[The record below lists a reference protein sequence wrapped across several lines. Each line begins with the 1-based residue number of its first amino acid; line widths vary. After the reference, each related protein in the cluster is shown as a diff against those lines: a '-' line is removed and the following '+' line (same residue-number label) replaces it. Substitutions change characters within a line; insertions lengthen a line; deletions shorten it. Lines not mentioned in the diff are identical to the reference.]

1 MRSAKSLL
9 NEEKLR
15 ARKKLGQNFLNE
27 PATAGHIVQKA
38 GIGPQDT
45 VLEIGPGLGA
55 LTHPLAR
62 AGGTVVAVEKDPR
75 LAAVL
80 QAELAAEGI
89 ENVRVET
96 GDILDFDIPG
106 LARRLFSPV
115 TNGASEPAERG
126 GKLVVAGNLPYN
138 ISSPVLIQL
147 IQDRRHIGRA
157 VLMFQ
162 KELADRLQAEP
173 GSKAYGRIT
182 VMLRYC
188 ADVRLLATIRAGQ
201 FFPRPKV
208 DSQVLAIRFRPPTV
222 PAADEALL
230 FQTVK
235 AAFGQRRKTL
245 KNALAGSAFRLDPH
259 QAEGILRGAGIAPNR
274 RAETLSVEEFVALS
288 HGFREWGWAGAP
300 PAASS

>member
-9 NEEKLR
+9 NNGRLR

-27 PATAGHIVQKA
+27 PATAADIVQKA
-38 GIGPQDT
+38 GIRADET

-55 LTHPLAR
+55 LTHPLAK
-62 AGGTVVAVEKDPR
+62 AGGSVVAVEKDPR

-80 QAELAAEGI
+80 RAELASEGI

-96 GDILDFDIPG
+96 GDILDFDIQA
-106 LARRLFSPV
+106 LARSCF
-115 TNGASEPAERG
+115 PAGRAEQAEG
-126 GKLVVAGNLPYN
+126 GGGLVVAGNLPYN

-147 IQDRRHIGRA
+147 IQNRGHICRA

-182 VMLRYC
+182 VILRYC
-188 ADVRLLATIRAGQ
+188 ADIRLLATIKASQ
-201 FFPRPKV
+201 FFPRPQV
-208 DSQVLAIRFRPPTV
+208 DSRVLAIRFRAPTV
-222 PAADEALL
+222 QAADEALF

-245 KNALAGSAFRLDPH
+245 KNALAGSEFRLGPH
-259 QAEGILRGAGIAPNR
+259 QAEGILQSAQIAPGR

-288 HGFREWGWAGAP
+288 HGFREWGWAGDP
-300 PAASS
+300 PGASS